1 MQREYLEHLATLRAV
16 VGFLGERDQS
26 GWWPSSFFGAGSSAF
41 VTPVF
46 PRTHF
51 LAQCLGVTGAALKVH
66 DERIGVGRV
75 FHLFRL
81 PEDLEQGIHRVLHD
95 DSCVA
100 NIREK
105 LVDREA
111 AMRFLNEGQLKGG
124 GDIQGPVLVAD
135 TESLRTSA
143 AWGRVAQ
150 VYSQGFAEGAAKF
163 PYFADRK

>member
-16 VGFLGERDQS
+16 VGFLGERDQP

-100 NIREK
+100 AIREK

-124 GDIQGPVLVAD
+124 GDSRNVNKDL
-135 TESLRTSA
+135 SLRA
-143 AWGRVAQ
+143 DGLLRV
-150 VYSQGFAEGAAKF
+150 ECRIITAKNL
-163 PYFADRK
+163 AVCQSH